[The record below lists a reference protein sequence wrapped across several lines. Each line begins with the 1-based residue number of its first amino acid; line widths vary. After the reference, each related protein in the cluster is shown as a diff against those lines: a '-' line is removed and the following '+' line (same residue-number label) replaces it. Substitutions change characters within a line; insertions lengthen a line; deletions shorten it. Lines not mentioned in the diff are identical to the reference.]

1 MPKADHNDHHLIT
14 VYGDWDD
21 EIVQKTVSRLIPEK
35 DTRIL
40 CPTDEEALA
49 QAARNSSLILVCV
62 DDAAHKNARLA
73 RFLKEERTVFADVIA
88 ILRKGSIED
97 VMKMQAKR
105 FSVCVPLDLVDSHD
119 FEKTIKNRLKEGG
132 KRLSSM
138 LVEEEFRQFSEA
150 LSNAP
155 ISIIVFDQDKR
166 IVFVSEHYYRAYPK
180 SAQRLIRGLSVFEA
194 FEMMSSEEELLS
206 NDPEDLETLKRFWY
220 SLSGDVEFTLK
231 NQQSYHI
238 RAVPL
243 SSGRGTI
250 VTTHNITPYVERSR
264 SLEKM
269 IKRLQENKAD

>member
-14 VYGDWDD
+14 VYGDCD
-21 EIVQKTVSRLIPEK
+21 ERLVEKAVSRCTPEK

-40 CPTDEEALA
+40 CPKDEEALA
-49 QAARNSSLILVCV
+49 QAARNSSLILICI
-62 DDAAHKNARLA
+62 DDAAHKHARLA
-73 RFLKEERTVFADVIA
+73 RFLKEERTVFAEVVA
-88 ILRKGSIED
+88 VLRKSTPED
-97 VMKMQAKR
+97 VMKIQAKG
-105 FSVCVPLDLVDSHD
+105 FSVCIPLDMLDGID
-119 FEKTIKNRLKEGG
+119 FEKILKIRLKDGG
-132 KRLSSM
+132 KRLGSM

-180 SAQRLIRGLSVFEA
+180 SAPRLIRGLSVFEA

-206 NDPEDLETLKRFWY
+206 KDPEDLETLKRFWY

-250 VTTHNITPYVERSR
+250 VTTHNITPYVERAR

-269 IKRLQENKAD
+269 VKRLQDNAD